1 VRFSL
6 WPNAVFPAREIV
18 SEARDADAA
27 GWHGVWIADH
37 YMPNT
42 GDRSVVPGVTHEA
55 WALLPA
61 IAATTERVRIGSLV
75 APTSVHHPAVLANR
89 VATIDHL
96 SQGRMT
102 LGIGAGWQVNEHAA
116 YGIEL
121 SAPGERLE
129 RLEEACAVISSLLR
143 EPRTTFA
150 GKHYQLDDAPCDPKP
165 VNGHLPL
172 LVGGG
177 GEQRTLRIAARYA
190 DEWNAWA
197 TPDVFKHKSGVLD
210 GHCDK
215 VGRDPGAIRRS
226 TQALVFLSRD
236 ESWLARFR
244 DQPPGMPRLVGTP
257 SEVVDQV
264 GAYQA
269 VGVDELIVPD
279 WTMGPAERTH
289 ETLELFWTEVASQFR

>member
-1 VRFSL
+1 MRFSL

-116 YGIEL
+116 YGIDLEP
-121 SAPGERLE
+121 PGR
-129 RLEEACAVISSLLR
+129 RVTRFEESIAIIRSLLT
-143 EPRTTFA
+143 EPRTTYA
-150 GKHYQLDDAPCDPKP
+150 GRVFTIADAVCDPKP
-165 VNGHLPL
+165 VQERLPILVGTKSPRMLRITARHADAWNTWGTPATAAAARRL
-172 LVGGG
+172 LV
-177 GEQRTLRIAARYA
+177 EAC
-190 DEWNAWA
+190 E
-197 TPDVFKHKSGVLD
+197 
-210 GHCDK
+210 K
-215 VGRDPGAIRRS
+215 VGRDPGTVWCSVNARVFHDRPVLAGGPASVGGSSEELVDSFGAYAEAGFDEFVLPDVNLGGSLAQRSDAI
-226 TQALVFLSRD
+226 
-236 ESWLARFR
+236 ARFKA
-244 DQPPGMPRLVGTP
+244 
-257 SEVVDQV
+257 EVIDPL
-264 GAYQA
+264 G
-269 VGVDELIVPD
+269 
-279 WTMGPAERTH
+279 
-289 ETLELFWTEVASQFR
+289 